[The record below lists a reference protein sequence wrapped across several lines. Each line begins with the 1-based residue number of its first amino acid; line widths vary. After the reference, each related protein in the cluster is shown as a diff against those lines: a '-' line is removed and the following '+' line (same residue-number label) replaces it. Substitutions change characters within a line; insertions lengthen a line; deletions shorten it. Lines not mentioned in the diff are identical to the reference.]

1 MEKKGI
7 GKMRK
12 KVLAASLALALAAAM
27 IGGCGNSRDNDTA
40 PEATTTESQAQTT
53 ATVDYSQGLNED
65 GTLAGNDGNYVTL
78 CDYSAIEIPESEITV
93 EDSEVDTEVDS
104 LMANFQTENQ
114 IKDRAVKD
122 GDVVNIDYVGT
133 IDGKEFDG
141 GSAEGANLTIGS
153 GSFID
158 DFEDQL
164 IGHKPGEE
172 VQVKVTFPDDYST
185 EDVAG
190 KDAVFATTI
199 NYISETVTPDLTDDF
214 VKENLQE
221 AYGYTSVDDMR
232 KKIRQNLENNNK
244 YNYVWT
250 YMMDNST
257 FEEIPKELVEP
268 QLNVMID
275 GLEASLSLQGAT
287 LEDYLTSSGYE
298 DEEELRDAYYADC
311 ENMVKTYLIADK
323 VAKEQNLQATD
334 EEVTSYFKEF
344 YNTDNYDSYVDYYTR
359 PYINRTVLNNMVTE
373 NLADMAQVK

>member
-1 MEKKGI
+1 
-7 GKMRK
+7 MRK

-172 VQVKVTFPDDYST
+172 VQVKVTFPDDYSS

-199 NYISETVTPDLTDDF
+199 NYISETVTPDLTDDI

>member
-172 VQVKVTFPDDYST
+172 VQVKVTFPDDYSS

-250 YMMDNST
+250 YMRDNST

>member
-164 IGHKPGEE
+164 MGHKPGEE
-172 VQVKVTFPDDYST
+172 VQVKVTFPDDYSS